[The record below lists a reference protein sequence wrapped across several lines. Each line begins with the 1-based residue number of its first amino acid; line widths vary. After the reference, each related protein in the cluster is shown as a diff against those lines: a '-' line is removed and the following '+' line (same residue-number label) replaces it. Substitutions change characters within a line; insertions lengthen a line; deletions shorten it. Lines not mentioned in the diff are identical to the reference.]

1 MLSFMRSR
9 SRPSVALMVLLALTL
24 LTSLSAGCSPLQP
37 TSGSP
42 IRVEDPWARP
52 AMGMEMEE
60 KAQPAGGGMEP
71 GAGNNSAVYLRIH
84 NEGQRPVRLLRAQ
97 ADVAQ
102 AVELHETRMEGDVMR
117 MQQVQGGI
125 EIPAGGQAELKP
137 GGLHIMLIGLIQDL
151 KVDDGFPVTLE
162 FDDGTSL
169 TVQAKVRQP

>member
-1 MLSFMRSR
+1 
-9 SRPSVALMVLLALTL
+9 
-24 LTSLSAGCSPLQP
+24 
-37 TSGSP
+37 
-42 IRVEDPWARP
+42 
-52 AMGMEMEE
+52 
-60 KAQPAGGGMEP
+60 MEP